1 MSPRGRT
8 APGIDQAGPAVVAL
22 GGGHGLAATLEAL
35 RRVTDRITAV
45 VTVADDGGS
54 SGRLREEFGVI
65 PPGDLRMA
73 LAALCGDDTWGRT
86 WERVIQH
93 RFTSEGPLNGHAL
106 GNLLITAL
114 WQTTSGP
121 VEGLDW
127 VAALLEAQGRVL
139 PSTTQPLEIVATI
152 RGHDRERP
160 DALVDV
166 VGQVAVAGTPGRV
179 EVIGVV
185 PADAPACP
193 ESRVAVAEADAVILG
208 PGSWFTSVL
217 PHLLITELRT
227 AIVESP
233 ATKIL
238 VVNLNPE
245 SGETSDFSAHAHLED
260 LQSRFPEI
268 RLDWVVADPSH
279 VEDRD
284 ALRTSASAMGAQVFL
299 ADIARGRWEPGQ
311 HDPQRLAVAFDSV
324 LGLRRSP
331 DESEDVRF
339 PWR

>member
-8 APGIDQAGPAVVAL
+8 APGSDQAGPAVVAL
-22 GGGHGLAATLEAL
+22 GGGHGLASTLEAL

-121 VEGLDW
+121 VEGLYW

-139 PSTTQPLEIVATI
+139 PSTTQPLEIIAQI
-152 RGHDRERP
+152 RGHDEGRP
-160 DALVDV
+160 DSLVQV

-179 EVIGVV
+179 EQIDVI
-185 PADAPACP
+185 PSDAPACP
-193 ESRVAVAEADAVILG
+193 ESLAAILDADAVILG
-208 PGSWFTSVL
+208 PGSWFTSVM
-217 PHLLITELRT
+217 PHLMIADLRS
-227 AIVESP
+227 AIIESP
-233 ATKIL
+233 AAKVL
-238 VVNLNPE
+238 VVNLNPQP
-245 SGETSDFSAHAHLED
+245 GETSDFSAHAHLED
-260 LQSRFPEI
+260 LHARFPDI
-268 RLDWVVADPSH
+268 QLDWVVADPVH
-279 VEDRD
+279 VESLD
-284 ALRTSASAMGAQVFL
+284 ALRGRASEVGAQVFL
-299 ADIARGRWEPGQ
+299 ADVAAGRWEPGQ